1 MNSDEDCADSVT
13 CLYATRFFRKRPQIT
28 PALLRVVSGA
38 LHSPNSALKCLY
50 IWGVHEKP
58 LPDSDDDA
66 TIAHLQALLERIG
79 SLLRVNLT
87 MQIVIADSHGQL
99 NEARSELSDQYARA
113 ITARLKVCGW
123 GVLRMSDLWRDGDI
137 TLTKVD
143 ELASHL
149 DVASDAPRLL
159 TFAKL
164 HYHGASAEQG
174 ARRYLAAR
182 LLERPVLSS
191 RFEQHIL
198 LTPVEPALDSI
209 QPQLPIFHIWTR
221 KKGCSA
227 KPWFPRGIS

>member
-1 MNSDEDCADSVT
+1 MAKRDRTQALLGRHSGRCALWRECRYAFCRSDRAVSGVAHMNSDEDCADSVT

-99 NEARSELSDQYARA
+99 NEARSELSDQYA
-113 ITARLKVCGW
+113 
-123 GVLRMSDLWRDGDI
+123 
-137 TLTKVD
+137 
-143 ELASHL
+143 
-149 DVASDAPRLL
+149 
-159 TFAKL
+159 
-164 HYHGASAEQG
+164 
-174 ARRYLAAR
+174 
-182 LLERPVLSS
+182 
-191 RFEQHIL
+191 
-198 LTPVEPALDSI
+198 
-209 QPQLPIFHIWTR
+209 
-221 KKGCSA
+221 
-227 KPWFPRGIS
+227 